1 MIAPLLVFL
10 GVVHKEKRRGRSLGV
25 KTWVKAS
32 SSVILPYTD
41 SVILGMSISQVF
53 FWAVLVNGIVRI
65 FLPLPGMPEMKYFA
79 KLEILGSYKNK
90 CKLKA
95 S

>member
-10 GVVHKEKRRGRSLGV
+10 GAVHTEKSLSV
-25 KTWVKAS
+25 KTWVKAGL
-32 SSVILPYTD
+32 SVVLPYTD
-41 SVILGMSISQVF
+41 SVILGVSIAQVF
-53 FWAVLVNGIVRI
+53 FRAVLVNGIVRI
-65 FLPLPGMPEMKYFA
+65 FPPLPEMPEMKYFA

-90 CKLKA
+90 CEPEA